1 MAVFHRSSRL
11 LPVCVVSV
19 IGCGSS
25 SPGADNSGA
34 AGASAGDASS
44 SAGVGGFAG
53 SVGSNGSDATAGGSQ
68 GVVEGPDAAAL
79 DAARATDAAVAPI
92 PTRDEYLKTLY
103 QLSDLLLSTQI
114 TTTSDPNYGAL
125 VSPSTNPENHPVHS
139 RAAEAVYPFAVAY
152 KHSQNTKYADAAVL
166 LGNWLITLQNP
177 AGAWIE
183 EWPATSGW
191 DGTTADQL
199 ISMAGAYAILKPRL
213 SAQENGRWL
222 VSIAKAADF
231 VQLSFP
237 KGNINYT
244 PTGAV
249 ALVMAAQALPSSGAG
264 WLTKAAS
271 LMDQTLQSINAD
283 NFITGEGSG
292 VDLGYNIAQT
302 IGYIAMYGRILP
314 SPTHVDR
321 AASLL
326 KTHDY
331 FMYPNGAID
340 NSWGTRTYKW
350 TLESGTK
357 TAPGV
362 YFSFALLA
370 DKDPSLERG
379 AQLALAF
386 LRDRSLN
393 AKGWVAYGP
402 DAAAHA
408 TSDPPS
414 NYSTFA
420 RAQSVA
426 TAVELAPNV
435 TATAPIWAD
444 NKNWFKYFPSLATGV
459 LRTDKIMATVSAY
472 GAIGTYA
479 RETLVRGGSVS
490 ALWFEGY
497 GPTGFLQVS
506 SQTIYTRVEPLHM
519 PIEASLLPLTPRI
532 ETTAGTYY
540 TNVYDDKATLS
551 MSAAAD
557 GTQAIATGSLKSVTG
572 AASGTTFSWSYEFGK
587 DSYTK
592 EATVSS
598 ATNVRIVEP
607 FVDIPGN
614 KYEAQGADT
623 LRITTPSGGIWQI
636 KVVSSTGPYQLVPG
650 EDRAKYW
657 SPFPG
662 IDCYPVAF
670 NLSGAG
676 SSKIKYTVS
685 QVQ

>member
-1 MAVFHRSSRL
+1 ML
-11 LPVCVVSV
+11 
-19 IGCGSS
+19 GCGSS
-25 SPGADNSGA
+25 SPVESSGA
-34 AGASAGDASS
+34 AGGTVNDTTSS
-44 SAGVGGFAG
+44 GAGGFAG
-53 SVGSNGSDATAGGSQ
+53 SDSANGDAAAAGGSQ
-68 GVVEGPDAAAL
+68 TTVVGSDAASLDDFRAPDAGA
-79 DAARATDAAVAPI
+79 API

-114 TTTSDPNYGAL
+114 TKTDPAYGAL
-125 VSPSTNPENHPVHS
+125 VSPSTNPDNQPIHS
-139 RAAEAVYPFAVAY
+139 RGAEAVYPFAVAFKY
-152 KHSQNTKYADAAVL
+152 SQNAKYADAAVL
-166 LGNWLITLQNP
+166 LGNWLTTVQNA
-177 AGAWIE
+177 AGAWVE

-199 ISMAGAYAILKPRL
+199 ISMAGAYAILKSRL
-213 SAQENGRWL
+213 SAQENGRW
-222 VSIAKAADF
+222 VDSITKAADF
-231 VQLSFP
+231 VQTTFP

-249 ALVMAAQALPSSGAG
+249 ALVMASQALPSPKAG

-271 LMDQTLQSINAD
+271 LMDATLQSINAD

-370 DKDPSLERG
+370 DKDPSFQRG

-386 LRDRSLN
+386 LRDQSLN

-402 DAAAHA
+402 HAARHP

-420 RAQSVA
+420 RAQSIA
-426 TAVELAPNV
+426 TAVELGPSPAEPGN
-435 TATAPIWAD
+435 IWAD
-444 NKNWFKYFPSLATGV
+444 NKNWFKYFPTLATGV
-459 LRTDKIMATVSAY
+459 TRTDKIMATVSAY

-506 SQTIYTRVEPLHM
+506 SQTIYARVEPLHM
-519 PIEASLLPLTPRI
+519 PIEATLLPLTPRI
-532 ETTAGTYY
+532 ETSSGTYY

-557 GTQAIATGSLKSVTG
+557 GTQAISTGALKSATG
-572 AASGTTFSWSYEFGK
+572 AASGTTFSWSYQFGK
-587 DSYTK
+587 DFYTK
-592 EATVSS
+592 EVTVSS
-598 ATNVRIVEP
+598 ATNIRIVEP
-607 FVDIPGN
+607 FVDNTGN
-614 KYEAQGADT
+614 QYEVQGTDT
-623 LRITTPSGGIWQI
+623 LKITAANGGVWQV
-636 KVVSSTGPYQLVPG
+636 KVVSSTGAYELAAG

-662 IDCYPVAF
+662 IDCYPLVF
-670 NLSGAG
+670 KLSGAG

-685 QVQ
+685 QVH